1 MASDQAS
8 PLRRL
13 AGLRKMKRTPAPQLR
28 TLAVTSGK
36 GGVGKTNLVVNLSL
50 ELIRL
55 KRRVLLIDADL
66 GLANVDVILG
76 LTPRYSIS
84 DVLNGSK
91 NINDVMVKGPGGLQ
105 VLPGASGVSE
115 LASLSTDEK
124 LLLLQQLD
132 MVESMADTVIV
143 DTAAGISDMVL
154 YFNIAV
160 QDRIVLATGEPT
172 SLTDAY
178 ALIKVLYTRH
188 QEKRFKLVVN
198 NVRDEM
204 EAKQVYRKIS
214 TAAEHFLNG
223 VSLEYMGFIPTD
235 PAINRAVMLQKPVV
249 LAFPN
254 APASRAIR
262 ALAKRVLYSPA
273 QNTGGNIKFF
283 WRRLVD
289 MA

>member
-1 MASDQAS
+1 MAPDQAS
-8 PLRRL
+8 SLRDL
-13 AGLRKMKRTPAPQLR
+13 ADLDRFKHTPDTQLR
-28 TLAVTSGK
+28 TFAVTSGK

-50 ELIRL
+50 ELIRA

-66 GLANVDVILG
+66 GLANVDVLLG
-76 LTPRYSIS
+76 LTPRYSMR
-84 DVLNGSK
+84 DVLSGDKS
-91 NINDVMVKGPGGLQ
+91 INDVLVQGPGGLQ
-105 VLPGASGVSE
+105 ILPGASGVSE
-115 LASLSTDEK
+115 LSSLSTDEK

-132 MVESMADTVIV
+132 TVESEADTVIV

-160 QDRIVLATGEPT
+160 QERIVIATGEPT

-188 QEKRFKLVVN
+188 QEKRFKLLVN
-198 NVRDEM
+198 NVRDAM
-204 EAKQVYRKIS
+204 EAKQVYRKMS
-214 TAAEHFLNG
+214 TAAAHFLRG
-223 VSLEYMGFIPTD
+223 VSLDYLGFIPTD
-235 PAINRAVMLQKPVV
+235 PAVNRSVMMQKPLV

-254 APASRAIR
+254 SPASQAVR
-262 ALAKRVLYSPA
+262 ALAKRILHTPV
-273 QNTGGNIKFF
+273 QNSGGNIKFF